1 MVHSSIK
8 GMYLYAEANAVWGD
22 LVFWKL
28 SDNMDKPCFLVY
40 PEKQTRLG
48 PKAEYK
54 KLRKIL
60 YFSPR
65 KIA

>member
-48 PKAEYK
+48 PKAK
-54 KLRKIL
+54 
-60 YFSPR
+60 
-65 KIA
+65 